1 MASSTSPSE
10 SRSAG
15 IDKETFGGMLD
26 RSGLSLTASQKA
38 ALFEAY
44 PLFQAMIARATA
56 PMPREAEP
64 SVAFVPEVR

>member
-1 MASSTSPSE
+1 MASSVSPSGTSP
-10 SRSAG
+10 AG
-15 IDKETFGGMLD
+15 VGKETFGGMLD
-26 RSGLSLTASQKA
+26 RSGLSLTEPQKA

-64 SVAFVPEVR
+64 SVVFVPEVK